1 MIRQTPLKTIRA
13 YCLQCAGGHP
23 KEVRYCSVQECPL
36 HFYRFGTNPRRQ
48 GVGPGRII
56 FRRETVVES
65 AKIEKDT
72 ALEADG
78 RKR

>member
-13 YCLQCAGGHP
+13 YCLQCAGGYP

-36 HFYRFGTNPRRQ
+36 HFYRFGTNPHRQ

-56 FRRETVVES
+56 FGKETVVES
-65 AKIEKDT
+65 AKIAEDT
-72 ALEADG
+72 ALDADW

>member
-13 YCLQCAGGHP
+13 YCLQCVGGHP

-36 HFYRFGTNPRRQ
+36 HFYRFGTNPSRQ

-56 FRRETVVES
+56 FRKETVVES
-65 AKIEKDT
+65 AKIAKDT
-72 ALEADG
+72 ALDAG
-78 RKR
+78 WRKR

>member
-36 HFYRFGTNPRRQ
+36 HFYRFGTNPHRQ

-65 AKIEKDT
+65 AKIAKDT
-72 ALEADG
+72 ALDADW